1 MEEEEEGCDSARDSE
16 SPEKAAAGDAVL
28 GSPDSDPVLLP
39 SKPAPSLASSGRTNS
54 APSNDSGHAVS
65 LCP

>member
-16 SPEKAAAGDAVL
+16 SPEKAAAAGDAVL

-54 APSNDSGHAVS
+54 APSNDSGHVVS
-65 LCP
+65 L